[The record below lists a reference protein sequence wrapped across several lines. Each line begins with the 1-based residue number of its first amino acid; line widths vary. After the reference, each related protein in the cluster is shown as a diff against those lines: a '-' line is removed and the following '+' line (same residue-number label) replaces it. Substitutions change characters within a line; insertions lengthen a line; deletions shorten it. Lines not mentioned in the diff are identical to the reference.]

1 MSSSATLVDSRGQ
14 RITRL
19 QIQRAMRINIGAGC
33 LGMIWMAMSINMP
46 LAMFMETIGA
56 SGFLIGLMMTIRFLA
71 MLVQIPSA
79 LISERLESR
88 KPMWATLAIIH
99 RSLWFGVAALAFC
112 WHPGQAWLPMVVI
125 AMVGLSDILGNGGS
139 ALWFGWMADLIPSKS
154 AGSFWGRR
162 QSIVTGASL
171 VGMGLA
177 GFILDLFRNPGA
189 PQEVTHGFAVVFS
202 IAALAGVLDVV
213 VHLGVCEP
221 RPTPGDAVGHSRWRR
236 MLESLRNRDFRR
248 LTLSMG
254 CWAFGLNML
263 ATFGLIH
270 FKRDF
275 PVTYTHVAALT
286 IAGALGAITS
296 SHLFG
301 ILTDRLGPRVLAAVL
316 MVLCPLTTASWFFV
330 HGGYVTLSLPWG
342 AWTLPQVLV
351 VQTVSTFLGGALFAG
366 IAPCQLR
373 LAGVLS
379 RASGR
384 TMAMA
389 VHWSVVGMFAA
400 CGTLLGGLIMD
411 FWGNHRL
418 SWVLPNGTTFT
429 YLHVIAILFSLTV
442 WSVALPLIL
451 SIRTPVDAIPFGE
464 ALSRM
469 VMTNP
474 VNAFRNIYSLQT
486 FSAFGPAHR
495 RAEAARK
502 LGEGRSEIAIPELA
516 ARFEDPSMEVQEEA
530 IRALGGIN
538 TPEAVSVLLEK
549 LADPACEFVPQI
561 ARALRHSGDS
571 RCIDPLIARLPSDDR
586 ETLIECIR
594 TLGQLG
600 DRRAIPPL
608 LKLLTYNRERKVL
621 AVSSEALAALGELS
635 AAYQI
640 IPQMRAMPNRML
652 KRALAVAV
660 GDLLGRKDTFYP
672 ILIADTEQPGSGASQ
687 MILDLRKRIAR
698 RLPSCPPVETLEQIE
713 SAYHDGEVARCAAM
727 LLHLGLHLAQFLHTL
742 PLTLDPDRAMEQLLE
757 RDRRAAI
764 AIWYLNVCNEPWTE
778 TGPDTRDASDLL
790 LGLHLIVSFVWRSEE
805 AGG

>member
-1 MSSSATLVDSRGQ
+1 MSHSATLVDSRGR

-19 QIQRAMRINIGAGC
+19 QIQRGMRINIGAGC

-46 LAMFMETIGA
+46 LAMFMEAIGT
-56 SGFLIGLMMTIRFLA
+56 SGFLIGLMMTIRFMA
-71 MLVQIPSA
+71 MLVQIPGA

-88 KPMWATLAIIH
+88 KPMWAWLAIIH
-99 RSLWFGVAALAFC
+99 RSLWFVVALLAFL
-112 WHPGQAWLPMVVI
+112 WRPEQWWLPVAVI
-125 AMVGLSDILGNGGS
+125 GLVGLSDVLGNGGT

-171 VGMGLA
+171 VGMALA
-177 GFILDLFRNPGA
+177 GYILDLFRDPDVPNG
-189 PQEVTHGFAVVFS
+189 VINGFGVVFF

-213 VHLGVCEP
+213 VHYGVCEP
-221 RPTPGDAVGHSRWRR
+221 RPTPSDTPGSSRWRR
-236 MLESLRNRDFRR
+236 MFESVRNRDFRH

-316 MVLCPLTTASWFFV
+316 MVLCPLTAASWFFV
-330 HGGYVTLSLPWG
+330 HGGYVTFNLPWG
-342 AWTLPQVLV
+342 GWTVPQVLV
-351 VQTVSTFLGGALFAG
+351 VQGISTFVGGALFAG

-389 VHWSVVGMFAA
+389 VHWSIVGIFAA
-400 CGTLLGGLIMD
+400 CGTLLGGVIMD
-411 FWGNHRL
+411 FWVNHRL
-418 SWVLPNGTTFT
+418 AWVLPNGTVFS
-429 YLHVIAILFSLTV
+429 YLHVIIVLFSLTV
-442 WSVALPLIL
+442 WTVALPLIL
-451 SIRTPVDAIPFGE
+451 SIRTPVDSMPFGE

-474 VNAFRNIYSLQT
+474 VSAFRNIYSLQT
-486 FSAFGPAHR
+486 FSAFGPAHQ
-495 RAEAARK
+495 RARAARK

-516 ARFEDPSMEVQEEA
+516 ARFEDPSIEVQEEA

-538 TPEAVSVLLEK
+538 TPEAVSVLLDK
-549 LADPACEFVPQI
+549 LADPGCEFVPQI
-561 ARALRHSGDS
+561 ARALRHSGDP
-571 RCIDPLIARLPSDDR
+571 RCIDPLIARLQSGDR

-608 LKLLTYNRERKVL
+608 LTLLAQNRERKVL
-621 AVSSEALAALGELS
+621 AVSSEALASLGELS

-660 GDLLGRKDTFYP
+660 GDLLGRKDVFYP
-672 ILIADTEQPGSGASQ
+672 VLIADTEQPGSGASR

-698 RLPSCPPVETLEQIE
+698 RLPSCAEIGTLEQIE
-713 SAYHDGEVARCAAM
+713 SAYHDGDVPRCAAM
-727 LLHLGLHLAQFLHTL
+727 LLHLGLHLAQFLHRL
-742 PLTLDPDRAMEQLLE
+742 PLTLDPDHAMEQLLE
-757 RDRRAAI
+757 RDHRAAI
-764 AIWYLNVCNEPWTE
+764 AIWYLKVCDEPWTE
-778 TGPDTRDASDLL
+778 NGHDTRDTSDLL
-790 LGLHLIVSFVWRSEE
+790 LGLHLILSFVQRSE
-805 AGG
+805 